1 MACLLLVSLLGT
13 SSAGATGIGTEPVTD
28 EQHVSF
34 AVSDSGILVRDD
46 SAPEAERVLAVLP
59 LPAPLYDLLFLDNRL
74 YVARGPA
81 GITVIDVTDH
91 LRPVELFSFGSGHVP
106 IGLSRQG
113 LALVATD
120 AQGRKVAYDLSL
132 RDTPRLLPPPQPPAP
147 PGEHAA
153 LIRVGSTEPPADVGR
168 RLTAAGS
175 TLLASSLLSLAI
187 GALLFAAGDQA
198 VAQDR
203 QRQQEREAACKQRGE
218 PYCGLGFIS
227 FAGLVED
234 LAGYAA
240 MSHAV
245 LRAAVGL
252 PLLAVG
258 QHKLGR
264 SLAMKPVVTLTP
276 GPSAAAP
283 GLLVG
288 AGLGLRF

>member
-13 SSAGATGIGTEPVTD
+13 SSAGAAGIGTEPVPD

-34 AVSDSGILVRDD
+34 AVSESGILVRDD
-46 SAPEAERVLAVLP
+46 SAPEAEQVLAVLP

-91 LRPVELFSFGSGHVP
+91 LRPVALFSFGSGHVP
-106 IGLSRQG
+106 IGLGRQG

-153 LIRVGSTEPPADVGR
+153 LVRWGPIEPPADVGR

-203 QRQQEREAACKQRGE
+203 QHQQEREAACKKRGE

-227 FAGLVED
+227 FPGLVEY
-234 LAGYAA
+234 LAGYTA

-258 QHKLGR
+258 LHKLRR
-264 SLAMKPVVTLTP
+264 SLDIKPIVALSP
-276 GPSAAAP
+276 GTSANPS
-283 GLLVG
+283 GIVVG
-288 AGLGLRF
+288 AGIGLRF